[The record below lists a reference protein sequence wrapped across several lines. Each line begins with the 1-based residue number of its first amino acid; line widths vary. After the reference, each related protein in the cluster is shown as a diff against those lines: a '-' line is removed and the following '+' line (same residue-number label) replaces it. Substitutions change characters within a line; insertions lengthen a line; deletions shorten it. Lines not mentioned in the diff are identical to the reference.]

1 MTEIIRQVKTIL
13 RAMWRHRRLGMA
25 LSWAVGAIAAIVVM
39 LIPPKYEASARIFVD
54 TQSILQPLM
63 SGLAVQPNT
72 EQQVVMLS
80 RTLLSRPN
88 MEKLVRMADL
98 DLGAKSRAAQDGLID
113 SLISTIRIQTTTRD
127 NLYTLSFRDTNP
139 ERAKRVVQSLTSIFV
154 ESSLGDKRKDS
165 DSAKKFIDDQIRG
178 YEKKLEEA
186 EARLKDFKLRNIDT
200 QVADGKSGIDRF
212 SDISAQLSSA
222 RLALREAENSRDALK
237 RQLSGEEMVLLPDT
251 QAGPATDPATTA
263 SPEIDGRIDALK
275 RNLDQLLQRYTEQH
289 PDVVGNRRMI
299 RELEEQ
305 KRQELAARKKVAA
318 KPTAGP
324 AASPIASNPVFQ
336 QLKVALGENE
346 ANVASLKARV
356 AEFEARFAKV
366 KDSMK
371 VMPQLEAELSQL
383 NRDYDVN
390 KKNYESLVARRESA
404 SITGELGSASGVAD
418 FRLIDPPRVA
428 PQPVAPNRMLL
439 LAAALGV
446 ALGAGLFASFAA
458 TQLRPVFHDGRSLR
472 EITGLPLLG
481 VVGLNLTD
489 ADRRKE
495 RRSLL
500 RFLAAL
506 VALIGMY
513 GGGIAVLSVL
523 AMRAAA

>member
-1 MTEIIRQVKTIL
+1 MTEILRQVKAIL

-25 LSWAVGAIAAIVVM
+25 ASWVVGVIAAVFVM
-39 LIPPKYEASARIFVD
+39 LTPDTYEANARIYVD

-63 SGLAVQPNT
+63 SGLAVQPNV
-72 EQQVVMLS
+72 EQQVMMLS

-98 DLGAKSRAAQDGLID
+98 DLGVKSRAAQDQLIDGLIAE
-113 SLISTIRIQTTTRD
+113 IKIRTTTRD
-127 NLYTLSFRDTNP
+127 NLYTLSYRNTNQD
-139 ERAKRVVQSLTSIFV
+139 RAKRVVQSLTSIFV

-165 DSAKKFIDDQIRG
+165 DTAKKFIDDQIRG

-186 EARLKDFKLRNIDT
+186 EVRLKDFKLRNIET
-200 QVADGKSGIDRF
+200 QISDGKSGIDRF
-212 SDISAQLSSA
+212 SDISAQLANA

-237 RQLSGEEMVLLPDT
+237 RQIAGEDMVMLPDNSGGT
-251 QAGPATDPATTA
+251 AGDSGPPVVAET
-263 SPEIDGRIDALK
+263 DGRIDALR

-289 PDVVGNRRMI
+289 PDVSGTRRMI

-305 KRQELAARKKVAA
+305 RKQELAARKKVVVA
-318 KPTAGP
+318 PSGQ
-324 AASPIASNPVFQ
+324 PISINTNPVFQ
-336 QLKVALGENE
+336 QLKVALGEAE

-356 AEFEARFAKV
+356 AEFEGRFARV

-371 VMPQLEAELSQL
+371 VMPQLEAELAQL

-390 KKNYESLVARRESA
+390 KKNYEGLVARRESA
-404 SITGELGSASGVAD
+404 SLTGELGSASGVAD

-439 LAAALGV
+439 LAAALGIS
-446 ALGAGLFASFAA
+446 LGAGIFTSFAA
-458 TQLRPVFHDGRSLR
+458 VQVRPVFHDGRMLR
-472 EITGLPLLG
+472 EVTGLPLLG
-481 VVGLNLTD
+481 VVGLNLTE

-500 RFLAAL
+500 RFLAVL
-506 VALIGMY
+506 LLLIGLY
-513 GGGIAVLSVL
+513 AGGIAMLYML
-523 AMRAAA
+523 ALRAAG